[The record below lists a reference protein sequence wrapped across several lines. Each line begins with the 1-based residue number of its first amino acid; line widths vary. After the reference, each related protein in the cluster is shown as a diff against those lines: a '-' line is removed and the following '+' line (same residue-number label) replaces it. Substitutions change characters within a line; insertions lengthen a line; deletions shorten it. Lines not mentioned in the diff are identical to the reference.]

1 MSRAEIQIVIEQC
14 KVARVSGA
22 SLDQIREGVLR
33 EAIEEA
39 LRRMKAREFLD
50 WIKDDREFGYFYYD
64 VQQSGVCA
72 KPQEAAALIL
82 EHIALD
88 AIG

>member
-1 MSRAEIQIVIEQC
+1 MPRAEIQSIIDQC
-14 KVARVSGA
+14 KVARDGGA

-33 EAIEEA
+33 EAIA
-39 LRRMKAREFLD
+39 QTLQRMKAREFLD

-88 AIG
+88 AIE